1 MSVIKRLTENGGD
14 GTGDNDDDVDDSDDG
29 GDTVPITSKKNSTC
43 SCVISW

>member
-14 GTGDNDDDVDDSDDG
+14 GTGDNDDDSDDG

-43 SCVISW
+43 SCVIS